1 MEVINMYQIEMTKQ
15 LRPVIINF
23 DVEGDKRGLFHG
35 WFPKT
40 GHYSGSLNNKIDTL
54 LFGIIE
60 LPSGEIITIKASDF
74 KFVGSEKLFDSFM
87 WDETS

>member
-1 MEVINMYQIEMTKQ
+1 MYQIETTKK

-35 WFPKT
+35 WFSKT
-40 GHYSGSLNNKIDTL
+40 GHYAGSLNNKIDTL
-54 LFGIIE
+54 LYGIIE

-74 KFVGSEKLFDSFM
+74 TFADSKNHFESIV
-87 WDETS
+87 WEDFK

>member
-1 MEVINMYQIEMTKQ
+1 MYQIEMTKQ

-23 DVEGDKRGLFHG
+23 DVEGDKRGLFYG

-40 GHYSGSLNNKIDTL
+40 AHYSGLLNNMIDTL

-60 LPSGEIITIKASDF
+60 LPSGEVVPLNANDF
-74 KFVGSEKLFDSFM
+74 KFVDSKSLFDSLD
-87 WDETS
+87 WSETS